1 MNKIPFDKF
10 QHLFYVA
17 YAITMYKSQGS
28 TFDFYKN
35 SLGVKV
41 DYEYTIH
48 EFTHPRFDERL
59 KYVSLSRSSSLKNI
73 NIII

>member
-17 YAITMYKSQGS
+17 YAITIYKSQGS

-35 SLGVKV
+35 SQGIKV
-41 DYEYTIH
+41 EYNYTIH
-48 EFTHPRFDERL
+48 EFNHPMFNERS
-59 KYVSLSRSSSLKNI
+59 KYVSLSRITKIENIHI
-73 NIII
+73 NI